1 MQCQIVAVGQKMPK
15 WCILAC
21 EDYLTRLQRFMKC
34 TLVEC
39 PAAKRHKAGNAAD
52 YKEDEATKILQKIS
66 PDDHVIAL
74 DVAGT
79 GWSTLKLSEELAS
92 WQQRGKDLI
101 FLIGGPDGLSQKC
114 IARANQ
120 RWSLSALTFPHALVR
135 VLLLEQLYRAGSV
148 LTNHPYHRE

>member
-1 MQCQIVAVGQKMPK
+1 MPK
-15 WCILAC
+15 WCVLAC
-21 EDYLTRLQRFMKC
+21 EDYLTRLQHFMKC
-34 TLVEC
+34 TLIEC

-79 GWSTLKLSEELAS
+79 GWSTLKLSEELAT

-114 IARANQ
+114 LARANQ

-148 LTNHPYHRE
+148 LANHPYHRE